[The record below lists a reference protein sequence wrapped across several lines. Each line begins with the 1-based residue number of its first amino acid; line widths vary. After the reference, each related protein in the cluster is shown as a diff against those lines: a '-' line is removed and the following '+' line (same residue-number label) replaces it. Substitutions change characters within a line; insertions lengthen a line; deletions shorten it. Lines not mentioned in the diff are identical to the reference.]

1 MDFGIRN
8 PTNDSKPESSSTDED
23 WNQVL
28 GIRNSRCRI
37 ENTRLSW
44 ILLHAGRK
52 ESHFLKL
59 AIQAS

>member
-1 MDFGIRN
+1 MESGIVDFGNRN

-28 GIRNSRCRI
+28 RIRNSRCGI
-37 ENTRLSW
+37 KNTRLSW

-52 ESHFLKL
+52 ESHF
-59 AIQAS
+59 